1 MLDVTGRTTRALA
14 GLARGSITCGA
25 LLALASCRTAERE
38 GVREVFNFS
47 PLAYYET
54 SESPQGYSVDVLWPL
69 INAERRANETSS
81 RFFPLY
87 YTESNGAERG
97 QLNILLLFNRETDE
111 HGDSHFLFPFFF
123 EQDSAEY
130 HMWHVWPLVGRYY
143 RETDGQVTW
152 SKTSFA
158 WPLFVNA
165 GNTDG
170 SRRNVRVAGFG
181 PLFGLFDYCREQRE
195 VFATQDLG
203 SEDAKEQ
210 SVEVSSTS
218 VLWVLGSVFGLFDRY
233 DDPVA
238 GERGWS
244 FANILQR
251 QHPHESRAV
260 SGRPI
265 DLELAAAR
273 TNFAGDGSETGNH
286 HHVFPLYSST
296 RERGAEGE
304 ATDLWLAPPIYH
316 HSTAS
321 ANQASDHDLLLG
333 LFHYGSAGEGATAES
348 SWRALP
354 LFWFTTRRDS
364 AVHLVLPLYYD
375 IRDQDSRYFH
385 FIPFYGKNSEAGGKA
400 TKTFIVPPLYIQTR
414 DERKDLSR
422 TDVLF
427 PLIASE
433 TSVGGSTHHFWPF
446 YHFSEVGARS
456 SLNAL
461 VLFHRITSE
470 VESSTLFWP
479 LYSDRAVRGE
489 GERTGV
495 LPVLDVINHF
505 DSSPPQGDTFS
516 VLWPLSSFKKDREV
530 VSRWIFPFYW
540 WFDDPVGNST
550 KAIWPFYG
558 IHRDSDHVTH
568 STLWPLFHF
577 GSDEKGDWSDVG
589 ILFPLGNFTHSQTG
603 SDVNQHRR
611 FFPLFSHTSHSYESR
626 TTSGGWVLG
635 PLYTYD
641 NEMDGSYDWQVLWK
655 VAAAEYDFD
664 SDRADFS
671 ILHALYRYHR
681 EGENVMRSVPFLF
694 RYERNTQGSTFHLF
708 HAIPIHFGND

>member
-69 INAERRANETSS
+69 INAERRADETSS

-165 GNTDG
+165 GNTNG

-195 VFATQDLG
+195 VFATPDLG
-203 SEDAKEQ
+203 SENAKEQ
-210 SVEVSSTS
+210 SLEVSSTS

-273 TNFAGDGSETGNH
+273 TNFAGDGS
-286 HHVFPLYSST
+286 
-296 RERGAEGE
+296 
-304 ATDLWLAPPIYH
+304 
-316 HSTAS
+316 
-321 ANQASDHDLLLG
+321 
-333 LFHYGSAGEGATAES
+333 
-348 SWRALP
+348 
-354 LFWFTTRRDS
+354 
-364 AVHLVLPLYYD
+364 
-375 IRDQDSRYFH
+375 
-385 FIPFYGKNSEAGGKA
+385 
-400 TKTFIVPPLYIQTR
+400 
-414 DERKDLSR
+414 
-422 TDVLF
+422 
-427 PLIASE
+427 
-433 TSVGGSTHHFWPF
+433 
-446 YHFSEVGARS
+446 
-456 SLNAL
+456 
-461 VLFHRITSE
+461 
-470 VESSTLFWP
+470 
-479 LYSDRAVRGE
+479 
-489 GERTGV
+489 
-495 LPVLDVINHF
+495 
-505 DSSPPQGDTFS
+505 
-516 VLWPLSSFKKDREV
+516 
-530 VSRWIFPFYW
+530 
-540 WFDDPVGNST
+540 
-550 KAIWPFYG
+550 
-558 IHRDSDHVTH
+558 
-568 STLWPLFHF
+568 
-577 GSDEKGDWSDVG
+577 
-589 ILFPLGNFTHSQTG
+589 
-603 SDVNQHRR
+603 
-611 FFPLFSHTSHSYESR
+611 
-626 TTSGGWVLG
+626 
-635 PLYTYD
+635 
-641 NEMDGSYDWQVLWK
+641 
-655 VAAAEYDFD
+655 
-664 SDRADFS
+664 
-671 ILHALYRYHR
+671 
-681 EGENVMRSVPFLF
+681 
-694 RYERNTQGSTFHLF
+694 
-708 HAIPIHFGND
+708 